1 MSLYEQFF
9 SDINKDF
16 MFNMANNVLKK
27 DHNIIIEGNDQIK
40 EVYLQ
45 DMKDIFDNNDFT
57 DISDI
62 NKLLLDTTIKKN
74 KISNNIEENN
84 DDDDDDDGLNK
95 KEEETKFSGY
105 RNIEEDFSE
114 SGEKQLA
121 DLLKERESVTIP
133 LNNEEEESSDKGTSI
148 ESLLKGSGT
157 KIETITEDVETNVE
171 EGIKESSVQFETK
184 IEGPPVNN
192 EKDEEVY
199 VENLKLVSFTSNKRT
214 SINSSR
220 YNYSIDLNKEGIDP
234 EKLHSLSKLIIPIEN
249 NYIFTLPILTLII
262 KELDIEV
269 CMQQKDI
276 IENEYNTVGIYEPIE
291 NIIFNISYPLRKISI
306 DIRDISNVKFSSND
320 ILKINIMEIKK
331 NILIFTCSKIDHRNF
346 KNNDM
351 IKIINIQTYD
361 MYLVEILSNPLK
373 IKAIKENMI
382 FCMIDG
388 NHPDKIFNNID
399 MKILNISNQNMVY
412 FNQYS

>member
-27 DHNIIIEGNDQIK
+27 DHNIIIEGDEGVK
-40 EVYLQ
+40 EAYLQ
-45 DMKDIFDNNDFT
+45 DMKDIFENNDFVE
-57 DISDI
+57 ISDI
-62 NKLLLDTTIKKN
+62 NKVLLDTTIKKN
-74 KISNNIEENN
+74 KISSIEEN
-84 DDDDDDDGLNK
+84 DDDDSGSAGQI
-95 KEEETKFSGY
+95 EEETKFSGY

-114 SGEKQLA
+114 KGEKQLA

-133 LNNEEEESSDKGTSI
+133 LNNEEESSDKGTSI

-157 KIETITEDVETNVE
+157 KIETITENVETNDIE
-171 EGIKESSVQFETK
+171 EDIKGSSVQFETK
-184 IEGPPVNN
+184 IEEPPANN
-192 EKDEEVY
+192 EKEEVY

-331 NILIFTCSKIDHRNF
+331 NILILTCSKIDHRNF

-382 FCMIDG
+382 FCKIDG

-399 MKILNISNQNMVY
+399 MKILNISNQNMLY